1 MQTLENSRSDS
12 ADIDS
17 ENLES
22 ETPLVDSEYE
32 IAQEHT
38 DESSEENMAITYRA
52 SVNAGT
58 LYIVATPIG
67 NLGDISQ
74 RALDILAQVD
84 IIACEDTRHTQ
95 RLLNNFSIKNRTMSM
110 HDHNERQRQ
119 EQIAALLKEGKSIA
133 LVSDAGTP
141 LISDPGFHLVRHCR
155 QEGLQVAP
163 IPGACAAIA
172 ALSAAGLPTD
182 RFSFEGFLPSKSGAR
197 QNKLNE
203 LADES
208 RTMVFYDAPRR
219 AIDTIADIVSV
230 LGGERYI
237 VIARELTKTFETIH
251 SDTAE
256 NLLTWLQNDPNQ
268 LKGEMVLIIE
278 GQKVDPN
285 AISTKVIATLKL
297 LLAEMKPKKAC
308 AITAEIYGVKKN
320 ALYDI
325 ALSLKV

>member
-1 MQTLENSRSDS
+1 M
-12 ADIDS
+12 
-17 ENLES
+17 S
-22 ETPLVDSEYE
+22 ETNLTP
-32 IAQEHT
+32 A
-38 DESSEENMAITYRA
+38 
-52 SVNAGT
+52 T

-74 RALDILAQVD
+74 RAIDILTQVD
-84 IIACEDTRHTQ
+84 VIACEDTRHTGK
-95 RLLNNFSIKNRTMSM
+95 LLSAFSIKNKTMSL

-119 EQIAALLKEGKSIA
+119 DQVATMLQEGKTIA

-141 LISDPGFHLVRHCR
+141 LISDPGFHIVRHCR
-155 QEGLQVAP
+155 SLGLNVSP
-163 IPGACAAIA
+163 IPGACAAIS
-172 ALSAAGLPTD
+172 ALSVAGLPTD

-197 QNKLNE
+197 QATLQA
-203 LADES
+203 LVDEP

-219 AIDTIADIVSV
+219 AIDTVRDIVAT

-256 NLLTWLQNDPNQ
+256 NFLEWLEQDANQ

-278 GQKVDPN
+278 GYKAKEN
-285 AISTKVIATLKL
+285 EISAEVINTLKL

-308 AITAEIYGVKKN
+308 AIAAEIYGVKKN
-320 ALYDI
+320 ALYEV

>member
-1 MQTLENSRSDS
+1 M
-12 ADIDS
+12 
-17 ENLES
+17 S
-22 ETPLVDSEYE
+22 ETTLTP
-32 IAQEHT
+32 A
-38 DESSEENMAITYRA
+38 
-52 SVNAGT
+52 T

-74 RALDILAQVD
+74 RAIDILTQVD
-84 IIACEDTRHTQ
+84 VIACEDTRHTGK
-95 RLLNNFSIKNRTMSM
+95 LLSAFSIKNKTMSL

-119 EQIAALLKEGKSIA
+119 DQVASMLQEGKTIA

-155 QEGLQVAP
+155 SLGLQVSP
-163 IPGACAAIA
+163 IPGACAAIS
-172 ALSAAGLPTD
+172 ALSVAGLPTD

-197 QNKLNE
+197 QATLTA

-219 AIDTIADIVSV
+219 AIDTVQDIVAT

-256 NLLTWLQNDPNQ
+256 NLLAWLEQDANQ

-278 GQKVDPN
+278 GYKAAEN
-285 AISTKVIATLKL
+285 EISAEVINTLKL

-308 AITAEIYGVKKN
+308 AIAAEIYGVKKN
-320 ALYDI
+320 ALYEV
-325 ALSLKV
+325 ALGLK

>member
-1 MQTLENSRSDS
+1 M
-12 ADIDS
+12 S
-17 ENLES
+17 ESQINPS
-22 ETPLVDSEYE
+22 
-32 IAQEHT
+32 
-38 DESSEENMAITYRA
+38 
-52 SVNAGT
+52 T

-67 NLGDISQ
+67 NLGDISS
-74 RALDILAQVD
+74 RALEVLTEVD

-95 RLLNNFSIKNRTMSM
+95 KLLSAFSIKNKTLSL

-119 EQIAALLKEGKSIA
+119 DYIAQLLQEGKSIA

-155 QEGLQVAP
+155 SLGLSVSP
-163 IPGACAAIA
+163 IPGACAAIS

-197 QNKLNE
+197 QSAL
-203 LADES
+203 LALANES

-219 AIDTIADIVSV
+219 AIDTIKDIVAT
-230 LGGERYI
+230 LGGERYV
-237 VIARELTKTFETIH
+237 VIARELTKTFETIQ
-251 SDTAE
+251 SDKAE
-256 NLLTWLQNDPNQ
+256 NLLAWLEQDPNQ

-278 GQKVDPN
+278 GYKADPDE
-285 AISTKVIATLKL
+285 ISAEVIKALKL

-308 AITAEIYGVKKN
+308 AIVAEIYGVKKN

-325 ALSLKV
+325 ALSLKN

>member
-1 MQTLENSRSDS
+1 M
-12 ADIDS
+12 
-17 ENLES
+17 
-22 ETPLVDSEYE
+22 SEYK
-32 IAQEHT
+32 I
-38 DESSEENMAITYRA
+38 
-52 SVNAGT
+52 NAGT

-67 NLGDISQ
+67 NLGDISS
-74 RALDILAQVD
+74 RALSVLTQVD

-95 RLLNNFSIKNRTMSM
+95 RLLSAHAIKNKTLSM

-119 EQIAALLKEGKSIA
+119 DYIASLLQEGKSIA

-155 QEGLQVAP
+155 SLDLAVSP
-163 IPGACAAIA
+163 IPGACAAIS
-172 ALSAAGLPTD
+172 ALSVAGLPTD

-197 QNKLNE
+197 QSTLLALINE
-203 LADES
+203 P

-219 AIDTIADIVSV
+219 AIDTIKDIVST
-230 LGGERYI
+230 LGGERTV

-256 NLLTWLQNDPNQ
+256 NLLAWLEQDTNQ

-278 GQKVDPN
+278 GYKADPDE
-285 AISTKVIATLKL
+285 ISAEVIKTLKL

-308 AITAEIYGVKKN
+308 AIVAEIYNVKKN

-325 ALSLKV
+325 ALSFKE

>member
-1 MQTLENSRSDS
+1 M
-12 ADIDS
+12 S
-17 ENLES
+17 EFNI
-22 ETPLVDSEYE
+22 TP
-32 IAQEHT
+32 
-38 DESSEENMAITYRA
+38 
-52 SVNAGT
+52 GT

-67 NLGDISQ
+67 NLGDISA
-74 RALDILAQVD
+74 RALAVLSQVD

-95 RLLNNFSIKNRTMSM
+95 RLLSASAIKNKTLSM

-119 EQIAALLKEGKSIA
+119 DYIAQLLQEGKSIA

-155 QEGLQVAP
+155 SLNLAVSP

-172 ALSAAGLPTD
+172 ALSVAGLPTD

-197 QNKLNE
+197 QSTLLALANE
-203 LADES
+203 P

-219 AIDTIADIVSV
+219 AIDTIKDVV
-230 LGGERYI
+230 TTLGGDRYV

-256 NLLTWLQNDPNQ
+256 NLLAWLEQDPNQ

-278 GQKVDPN
+278 GFKIDVN
-285 AISTKVIATLKL
+285 AISNDVIKTLKL

-308 AITAEIYGVKKN
+308 AITAEIHGVKKN

-325 ALSLKV
+325 ALDLKA

>member
-1 MQTLENSRSDS
+1 M
-12 ADIDS
+12 S
-17 ENLES
+17 EATIN
-22 ETPLVDSEYE
+22 P
-32 IAQEHT
+32 A
-38 DESSEENMAITYRA
+38 
-52 SVNAGT
+52 T

-67 NLGDISQ
+67 NLADISQ
-74 RALDILAQVD
+74 RAIDILSAVD
-84 IIACEDTRHTQ
+84 VIACEDTRHTGK
-95 RLLNNFSIKNRTMSM
+95 LLSAFSIKNKTLSL

-119 EQIAALLKEGKSIA
+119 EQIAAMLQEGKSIA

-155 QEGLQVAP
+155 NLGLKVSP
-163 IPGACAAIA
+163 IPGACAAIS
-172 ALSAAGLPTD
+172 ALSVAGLPTD

-197 QNKLNE
+197 QATLQALANE
-203 LADES
+203 P

-219 AIDTIADIVSV
+219 AIDTVQDIVTT
-230 LGGERYI
+230 LGGDRYL

-256 NLLTWLQNDPNQ
+256 NFLAWLKQDANQ

-278 GQKVDPN
+278 GYKALEN
-285 AISTKVIATLKL
+285 EISAEVINTLKL

-320 ALYDI
+320 ALYDF
-325 ALSLKV
+325 ALSLK